1 MLDVQR
7 NDWMLGSFLAAA
19 LCLLGTASAVAA
31 DSPYSKFSEQFS
43 RWKSHPEQGA
53 YDKIVS
59 GGPDGSTLISFPYGG
74 GLMRSFDGGVAWQSF
89 TVEGQGAQDV
99 AIAPRDSR
107 LWYAYGAQ
115 DRTLHRTTDGGITWS
130 ARGDP
135 IASDRQAFGVAISA
149 DPNVIYRT
157 LGQVDLNC
165 DFNECAFKTA
175 TLQRSTDAG
184 ASWQDIGAPQDFQRA
199 YPSPVDPK
207 LVFALGR
214 NGFQRSLDQGTTW
227 TTVSVPGIPQS
238 LLGAAL
244 ALDRFDSAIAYFV
257 ANPADSFSTSVY
269 STRDGGASW
278 NVTLLPG
285 GRLFADGAQK
295 GRAYLFTAFFG
306 AYETR
311 DAGLGWAKVEPSVYT
326 SVNANVAGVVLRS
339 GRRFAVGPYFNT
351 LRELDL
357 NDGALAL
364 ASDLWWN
371 PAESGWGITITH
383 RASTQ
388 TFVTWYTYD
397 EAGNPVWR
405 VIPGG
410 TWSDRTF
417 SGDLYETTA
426 SRYFGSAFDPSTV
439 TRRKVGTAQ
448 ISFDSENRAVF
459 SYQLASGISGSKRVE
474 RQLFGPSVALPAVQ
488 ESYADLWWNAAE
500 SGWGIAIN
508 HQGDNVFATWFA
520 YDAAGRPLWVVMP
533 DAKVVVVGGVP
544 TAAGDVYT
552 TRGPSASVPFDP
564 SQVVRTKVG
573 TASLAFIANDQAV
586 LSSTVF
592 GLGERRVI
600 TRQPF

>member
-1 MLDVQR
+1 MAR
-7 NDWMLGSFLAAA
+7 NFLAAA
-19 LCLLGTASAVAA
+19 LCLSSAVSAAAA
-31 DSPYSKFSEQFS
+31 DSPFSKFSEQFS
-43 RWKSHPEQGA
+43 RWKSHPEPGV
-53 YDKIVS
+53 YDRMVS
-59 GGPDGSTLISFPYGG
+59 GGPDGSTLVSFPHGG
-74 GLMRSFDGGVAWQSF
+74 GMLRSFDGGVTWQAF
-89 TVEGQGAQDV
+89 TIDGQGTRDV
-99 AIAPRDSR
+99 AIAPRDSQ
-107 LWYAYGAQ
+107 LWYAYGVQ
-115 DRTLHRTTDGGITWS
+115 DNTLRRTTDGGNTWS
-130 ARGDP
+130 ARGAP
-135 IASDRQAFGVAISA
+135 VASDRQAFGVAIA
-149 DPNVIYRT
+149 AEPNVVYRT

-165 DFNECAFKTA
+165 DFNECAFRTA
-175 TLQRSTDAG
+175 TLQRSADAG

-199 YPSPVDPK
+199 YPSPVDPR
-207 LVFALGR
+207 LVFALGK

-227 TTVSVPGIPQS
+227 TTVSVPGISQS

-244 ALDRFDSAIAYFV
+244 ALDRFDPAIAYFI
-257 ANPADSFSTSVY
+257 ADPGNSFSTSVY

-278 NVTLLPG
+278 TATVLPG

-311 DAGLGWAKVEPSVYT
+311 DAGLSWVKVEPSVYT
-326 SVNANVAGVVLRS
+326 SVNANVGGVVLRG
-339 GRRFAVGPYFNT
+339 GRRFAVGPYFDT

-357 NDGALAL
+357 DDGALAL

-371 PAESGWGITITH
+371 PGESGWGITITH

-388 TFVTWYTYD
+388 TFATWYTYD

-426 SRYFGSAFDPSTV
+426 SKYFGGTFDPSTV

-459 SYQLASGISGSKRVE
+459 SYQLASGNSGSMRIE
-474 RQLFGPSVALPAVQ
+474 RQLFGPPVALPAVQ

-508 HQGDNVFATWFA
+508 HQGDNIFATWFA
-520 YDAAGRPLWVVMP
+520 YDDAGRPLWLVMP
-533 DAKVVVVGGVP
+533 EAKVMVVAGVP
-544 TAAGDVYT
+544 TAKGDVYT
-552 TRGPSASVPFDP
+552 THGPGSSVPFDP

-573 TASLAFIANDQAV
+573 TASLAFTTNDQAV

-592 GLGERRVI
+592 GIAERRVI